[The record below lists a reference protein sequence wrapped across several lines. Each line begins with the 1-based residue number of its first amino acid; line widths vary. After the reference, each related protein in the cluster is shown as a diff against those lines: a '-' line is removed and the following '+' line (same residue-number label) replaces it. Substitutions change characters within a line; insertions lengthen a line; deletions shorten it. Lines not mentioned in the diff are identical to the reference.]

1 MVFPEFMQDL
11 VPLILALLVGFA
23 IWSLLSFFSSKTSD
37 AQANRLKKLSNRAQ
51 ENVAETTVKKGK
63 LDILLQTAKALASP
77 MMPSSEGE
85 QTEIRK
91 ELSAAGF
98 RSENAV
104 PVFQGIR
111 FITLL
116 AFLIPSVA
124 YYIPM
129 YGMNFDGLKYVVIF
143 SALGMYIPKIG
154 LWYIRTTRQEEIF
167 LTLPDIID
175 LLVVCVESGL
185 GLDAALRKVCDEM
198 KDHAK
203 VMASELK
210 LANFQLQ
217 IGRTRKDVLRD
228 LGERNGVDDLRGL
241 TTIIIQAD
249 RFGSSIANALR
260 VQSDTMRT
268 KRRQLAEE
276 KASKCAVQLL
286 FPMLFFIFPG
296 VFIILVGPAAIK
308 MMMSGAF

>member
-1 MVFPEFMQDL
+1 MPDFLLDLFPVLIFFL
-11 VPLILALLVGFA
+11 VVGG
-23 IWSLLSFFSSKTSD
+23 IWSLLSLFSSQASD
-37 AQANRLKKLSNRAQ
+37 QADRLKKLSSLKE
-51 ENVAETTVKKGK
+51 ENVVAVNKPRENTFKV
-63 LDILLQTAKALASP
+63 LLNAAKAMAAP
-77 MMPSSEGE
+77 MMPASEGE
-85 QTEIRK
+85 QTAIRM

-104 PVFQGIR
+104 PIFQGFR
-111 FITLL
+111 FITLML
-116 AFLIPSVA
+116 FMIPAVA
-124 YYIPM
+124 YYLPT
-129 YGMNFDGLKYVVIF
+129 YGLTYAGLKYVIIF
-143 SALGMYIPKIG
+143 SAMGMYLPKIG
-154 LWYIRTTRQEEIF
+154 LWYLRSTRQQEIF

-185 GLDAALRKVCDEM
+185 GLDAALRKVCEEM

-203 VMASELK
+203 VMASELS
-210 LANFQLQ
+210 LSNFQLQ
-217 IGRTRKDVLRD
+217 IGRTRKEVLRD

-249 RFGSSIANALR
+249 RFGSSIAKALR

-268 KRRQLAEE
+268 KRRQMAEE
-276 KASKCAVQLL
+276 KAAKCSVQLL

>member
-1 MVFPEFMQDL
+1 MVFPEFVQDL
-11 VPLILALLVGFA
+11 IPLILALLVGFA

-116 AFLIPSVA
+116 AFLVPSVA

-228 LGERNGVDDLRGL
+228 LGERNGVDDLRG
-241 TTIIIQAD
+241 
-249 RFGSSIANALR
+249 RFH
-260 VQSDTMRT
+260 
-268 KRRQLAEE
+268 RRR
-276 KASKCAVQLL
+276 
-286 FPMLFFIFPG
+286 
-296 VFIILVGPAAIK
+296 
-308 MMMSGAF
+308 

>member
-1 MVFPEFMQDL
+1 MVFPEFVQDL
-11 VPLILALLVGFA
+11 IPLILALLVGFA

-116 AFLIPSVA
+116 AFLVPSVA

-249 RFGSSIANALR
+249 RFGASIANALR
-260 VQSDTMRT
+260 VQSDSMRT
-268 KRRQLAEE
+268 KRKQMAEE